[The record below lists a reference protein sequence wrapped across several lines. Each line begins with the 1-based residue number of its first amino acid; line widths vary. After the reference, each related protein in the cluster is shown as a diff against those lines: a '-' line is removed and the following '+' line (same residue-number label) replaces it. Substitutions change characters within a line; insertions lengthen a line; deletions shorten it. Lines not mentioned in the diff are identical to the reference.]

1 MAMSICVPTIPRGK
15 KPETGEKL
23 TLIFQPDMVELQYIL
38 TANAAWKQWVYTV
51 TDEVVMETV
60 KDLFLQALG
69 ASLQNKTVDWEGDYT
84 ASQWCALFD
93 MAASQNVLPMIF
105 DAVIRSPAAQK
116 ADPQLLAA
124 VKRQVRQLVMLQ
136 TIRTDAFLKLMRE
149 LTASGVTPLV
159 VKGIVCRALYPN
171 PDYRMS
177 ADEDLLIP
185 EEQFSLCHQ
194 TLLSYGLEMKNPEQD
209 LDDFEISYGQ
219 KGSGLHI
226 ELHKQL
232 FSPASEAYGELNRF
246 FENVHRNSVTQT
258 VQGVPVP
265 TVYPTD
271 HLFYLICH
279 SFKHFLH
286 SGFGIRQVCDI
297 CLYANAFGSR
307 IDWDQICRQ
316 CEAIHADI
324 FAAALFRIGEKYL
337 IFSPE
342 AACCPAQWRNLEVD
356 EGAMLEELL
365 DSGVFGGSS
374 MSRKHSSNMTL
385 QAVADR
391 KQGRKGGNGIWK
403 TLFPSAESLSGR
415 YPYLKKKPYLLPV
428 AWTDRIVKY
437 RRETAA
443 GSGGNN
449 AAESIRIGNERIGLL
464 KQYGIIDR

>member
-1 MAMSICVPTIPRGK
+1 MSICVPGIPYGK
-15 KPETGEKL
+15 IRETGEKL
-23 TLIFQPDMVELQYIL
+23 TLIFLPDMIELQYIL
-38 TANAAWKQWVYTV
+38 TTNAALQSRVYSAIN
-51 TDEVVMETV
+51 EVVMETV

-105 DAVIRSPAAQK
+105 DAVVRSPAAQK
-116 ADPQLLAA
+116 ADPQLLTA
-124 VKRQVRQLVMLQ
+124 VKRQVRQVVMLQ
-136 TIRTDAFLKLMRE
+136 TIKTDAFLKLMRE
-149 LTASGVTPLV
+149 LTAAGVTPLV
-159 VKGIVCRALYPN
+159 VKGILCRELYPN

-185 EEQFSLCHQ
+185 EDQFSLCHH
-194 TLLSYGLEMKNPEQD
+194 TLLSCGLEMKNPDQD
-209 LDDFEISYGQ
+209 PGDFEISYIQQGN
-219 KGSGLHI
+219 GLHI

-232 FSPASEAYGELNRF
+232 FPPASEAYGELNRF
-246 FENVHRNSVTQT
+246 FEDVHLRSVTQN
-258 VQGVPVP
+258 VQNVPVP
-265 TVYPTD
+265 TVHPTD

-297 CLYANAFGSR
+297 CLYANAFGFR
-307 IDWDQICRQ
+307 IDWNQIVRQ
-316 CEAIHADI
+316 CEEIRADI
-324 FAAALFRIGEKYL
+324 FAAALFRIGERYL
-337 IFSPE
+337 NFRPE
-342 AACCPAQWRNLEVD
+342 AACYPDQWRNLEVD

-391 KQGRKGGNGIWK
+391 KQGKKGGNGIWK
-403 TLFPSAESLSGR
+403 TLFPSAENLSGR
-415 YPYLKKKPYLLPV
+415 YPYLKDKPYLLPV

-443 GSGGNN
+443 GGIGNN